1 MAYDPELPACFGG
14 RDLHL
19 GVHPLDQDR
28 LFQWLVSL
36 REREVAWPDVRRQ
49 IEEFL
54 TEVGAGEPIIGG
66 AILRAERLI
75 RPWLYGAGDDGQA
88 G

>member
-1 MAYDPELPACFGG
+1 MAYDPELAACFGG

-19 GVHPLDQDR
+19 GIHPVNQDR

-36 REREVAWPDVRRQ
+36 REREVARPGVRRQ
-49 IEEFL
+49 IVEFL

-75 RPWLYGAGDDGQA
+75 RPWLYGAGEA
-88 G
+88 GS